1 MMNLE
6 DAMEKILELTDKN
19 KELEEQIQ
27 SYEIKRQD
35 YESKLELN
43 ASEISRLK
51 ELNMKYFTRL
61 TIEKEETNTDVE
73 NEPKEETQE
82 VLSYD
87 DLLKD
92 WRWKDEN

>member
-19 KELEEQIQ
+19 KVLEDQIQ

-35 YESKLELN
+35 YESKLEST

-61 TIEKEETNTDVE
+61 TVEKEETRTVE
-73 NEPKEETQE
+73 ESEPKVEIEET
-82 VLSYD
+82 LSYD

-92 WRWKDEN
+92 WR

>member
-1 MMNLE
+1 MNLE

-61 TIEKEETNTDVE
+61 TIEKDETHTELE

-82 VLSYD
+82 ILSYD

-92 WRWKDEN
+92 WR

>member
-19 KELEEQIQ
+19 KELEDQIQ

-35 YESKLELN
+35 YESKLESN

-61 TIEKEETNTDVE
+61 TVEKEDAHVVE
-73 NEPKEETQE
+73 SEPIQESEEP
-82 VLSYD
+82 LSYD

-92 WRWKDEN
+92 WR

>member
-61 TIEKEETNTDVE
+61 TIEKDETHTELE
-73 NEPKEETQE
+73 NEPKEEEQE
-82 VLSYD
+82 ILSYD

-92 WRWKDEN
+92 WR

>member
-1 MMNLE
+1 MRSLIVNIE

-19 KELEEQIQ
+19 KELEDQIQ

-35 YESKLELN
+35 YESKLESN
-43 ASEISRLK
+43 ACEISRLK

-61 TIEKEETNTDVE
+61 TVEKEEAHEEVREPIGESVE
-73 NEPKEETQE
+73 T
-82 VLSYD
+82 LSYD

-92 WRWKDEN
+92 WR

>member
-27 SYEIKRQD
+27 SYEIKREE
-35 YESKLELN
+35 YESKLETN

-61 TIEKEETNTDVE
+61 TVEKEETHVE
-73 NEPKEETQE
+73 EKEPIEEKEET
-82 VLSYD
+82 LSYD

-92 WRWKDEN
+92 WR

>member
-1 MMNLE
+1 MNLE

-35 YESKLELN
+35 YESKLESN

-61 TIEKEETNTDVE
+61 TIEKEETHEVE
-73 NEPKEETQE
+73 SESKDEPQE
-82 VLSYD
+82 ILSYD

-92 WRWKDEN
+92 WR

>member
-6 DAMEKILELTDKN
+6 DAMEKIVELTDKN
-19 KELEEQIQ
+19 KELEDQIQ

-35 YESKLELN
+35 YESKLESN

-61 TIEKEETNTDVE
+61 TVEKEEAHVVE
-73 NEPKEETQE
+73 SEPIEEIVE
-82 VLSYD
+82 PLSFD

-92 WRWKDEN
+92 WR

>member
-1 MMNLE
+1 MNLE

-61 TIEKEETNTDVE
+61 TIEKDETHTEVE
-73 NEPKEETQE
+73 NEPKEEIQE
-82 VLSYD
+82 NLSYD

-92 WRWKDEN
+92 WR

>member
-1 MMNLE
+1 MDLE
-6 DAMEKILELTDKN
+6 QAMEKILELTDKN
-19 KELEEQIQ
+19 KELEGQIQ

-35 YESKLELN
+35 YESKLETN

-61 TIEKEETNTDVE
+61 TMEQEETHTE
-73 NEPKEETQE
+73 EESESKEDIRDE
-82 VLSYD
+82 LSYD

-92 WRWKDEN
+92 WR

>member
-1 MMNLE
+1 MNLE

-61 TIEKEETNTDVE
+61 TIEKDETHTEVE

-82 VLSYD
+82 ILSYD

-92 WRWKDEN
+92 WR

>member
-19 KELEEQIQ
+19 KELEDQIK
-27 SYEIKRQD
+27 SYEIKSEE

-61 TIEKEETNTDVE
+61 TIEKEETHTEVE
-73 NEPKEETQE
+73 NEPKEEIQE
-82 VLSYD
+82 FLSYD

-92 WRWKDEN
+92 WR

>member
-6 DAMEKILELTDKN
+6 QAMEKILELSDKN
-19 KELEEQIQ
+19 KELEDQIQ
-27 SYEIKRQD
+27 SYEIKSKD
-35 YESKLELN
+35 YESKLETN

-61 TIEKEETNTDVE
+61 TMEKEEAHEEVS
-73 NEPKEETQE
+73 EPVDEPQET
-82 VLSYD
+82 LSYD

-92 WRWKDEN
+92 WR

>member
-1 MMNLE
+1 MNLE

-19 KELEEQIQ
+19 KELEDQIQ

-35 YESKLELN
+35 YESKLESN

-61 TIEKEETNTDVE
+61 TVEKEEAHE
-73 NEPKEETQE
+73 EREPIEEKEES
-82 VLSYD
+82 LSYD

-92 WRWKDEN
+92 WR

>member
-1 MMNLE
+1 MNLE

-35 YESKLELN
+35 YESKLESN

-61 TIEKEETNTDVE
+61 TVEKEDAHTEEREPIEETVE
-73 NEPKEETQE
+73 N
-82 VLSYD
+82 LSYE

-92 WRWKDEN
+92 WR

>member
-1 MMNLE
+1 MMDLE
-6 DAMEKILELTDKN
+6 QAMEKILELSDKN
-19 KELEEQIQ
+19 KELEDQIQ

-35 YESKLELN
+35 YESKLETN

-61 TIEKEETNTDVE
+61 TMEQEETHTEEETD
-73 NEPKEETQE
+73 PKENIEDP
-82 VLSYD
+82 LSYD

-92 WRWKDEN
+92 WR

>member
-1 MMNLE
+1 MNLE

-35 YESKLELN
+35 YESKLESN

-61 TIEKEETNTDVE
+61 TIEKEEAHVE
-73 NEPKEETQE
+73 VSEPIEETVE
-82 VLSYD
+82 PLSYD

-92 WRWKDEN
+92 WR

>member
-1 MMNLE
+1 MNLE

-51 ELNMKYFTRL
+51 ELNMKYFQKL
-61 TIEKEETNTDVE
+61 TMEQEELTKEEPQE
-73 NEPKEETQE
+73 EPSQIEPKSWDEF
-82 VLSYD
+82 LSE
-87 DLLKD
+87 
-92 WRWKDEN
+92 W

>member
-1 MMNLE
+1 MYEN
-6 DAMEKILELTDKN
+6 ELLN
-19 KELEEQIQ
+19 NEQLAEQIQ

-35 YESKLELN
+35 YESKLESN

-61 TIEKEETNTDVE
+61 TIEKDETHTELE

-82 VLSYD
+82 ILSYD

-92 WRWKDEN
+92 WR

>member
-1 MMNLE
+1 MNLE

-35 YESKLELN
+35 YESKLESN

-61 TIEKEETNTDVE
+61 TIEKHATHTESE
-73 NEPKEETQE
+73 NEPKEEPQE
-82 VLSYD
+82 ILSYD

-92 WRWKDEN
+92 WR

>member
-6 DAMEKILELTDKN
+6 DAMEKILELTDRN
-19 KELEEQIQ
+19 KELQDQIQ

-35 YESKLELN
+35 YESKLESN

-61 TIEKEETNTDVE
+61 TMEQEEVKQVEEPQVEETVE
-73 NEPKEETQE
+73 AP
-82 VLSYD
+82 SYD

-92 WRWKDEN
+92 WRI